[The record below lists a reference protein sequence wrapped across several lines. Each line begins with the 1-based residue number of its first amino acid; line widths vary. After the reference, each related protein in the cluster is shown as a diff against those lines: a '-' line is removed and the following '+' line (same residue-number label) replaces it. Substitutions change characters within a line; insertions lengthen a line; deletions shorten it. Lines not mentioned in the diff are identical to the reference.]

1 MAKLEPAL
9 QKVLGWEGGFAN
21 DPDDSGGPTM
31 KGVTIATYKEYCRRK
46 GRPVP
51 TVNDLKKITNA
62 EILDLAD
69 LLYWSKIR
77 GNEIKNQSIAD
88 LCFDCVWGS
97 GTGYIKVI
105 QKVLGVTADGIF
117 GPASLNAL
125 NNWNPQ
131 SQIFSML
138 WNRRK
143 KYLEGCSSAWKYLK
157 GWMRRLNSFKFVEEE
172 ISVFEDKDS
181 SSIEENI
188 PTQIE
193 NTRVEE
199 SQIIIEKEEVP
210 NTENENVLEE
220 KHKTWLESLIEF
232 IKKLFKIK
240 NDKKINN
247 YK

>member
-1 MAKLEPAL
+1 MARLETAL

-46 GRPVP
+46 CRPVP

-77 GNEIKNQSIAD
+77 GNEIKNQSIAN

-131 SQIFSML
+131 SKLFELL

-157 GWMRRLNSFKFVEEE
+157 GWMRRLNSYKFVEEE
-172 ISVFEDKDS
+172 ISVFEDKNPS
-181 SSIEENI
+181 NL
-188 PTQIE
+188 
-193 NTRVEE
+193 EE
-199 SQIIIEKEEVP
+199 SQTILEENTNEIEESEIEEIEEQEEIKEQ
-210 NTENENVLEE
+210 ENQQVLEE
-220 KHKTWLESLIEF
+220 DRETFLELIINW
-232 IKKLFKIK
+232 IKKLLKIK
-240 NDKKINN
+240 
-247 YK
+247 

>member
-1 MAKLEPAL
+1 MARLEPAL

-105 QKVLGVTADGIF
+105 QKVLGVTVDGIF

-131 SQIFSML
+131 SKLFELL

-157 GWMRRLNSFKFVEEE
+157 GWMRRLNSYKFVEEE
-172 ISVFEDKDS
+172 ISVFEDKNPS
-181 SSIEENI
+181 NL
-188 PTQIE
+188 
-193 NTRVEE
+193 EE
-199 SQIIIEKEEVP
+199 SQTILEENTNEIEESEIEEIDEQEEIKEQ
-210 NTENENVLEE
+210 ENQQVLEE
-220 KHKTWLESLIEF
+220 DRETFLELIINW
-232 IKKLFKIK
+232 IKKLLKIK
-240 NDKKINN
+240 
-247 YK
+247 

>member
-1 MAKLEPAL
+1 MARLEPAL

-131 SQIFSML
+131 SKLFELL

-172 ISVFEDKDS
+172 ISVFEDKNPSDL
-181 SSIEENI
+181 
-188 PTQIE
+188 
-193 NTRVEE
+193 EE
-199 SQIIIEKEEVP
+199 SQTILEENTNEIEESEIEEIEEQEEIKEQ
-210 NTENENVLEE
+210 ENQQVLEE
-220 KHKTWLESLIEF
+220 DRETFLELIINW
-232 IKKLFKIK
+232 IKKLLKIK
-240 NDKKINN
+240 
-247 YK
+247 

>member
-1 MAKLEPAL
+1 MARLEPAL

-69 LLYWSKIR
+69 LLYWSKIK

-117 GPASLNAL
+117 GPASLYAL

-131 SQIFSML
+131 SKLFELL

-172 ISVFEDKDS
+172 ISVFEDKDPS
-181 SSIEENI
+181 DL
-188 PTQIE
+188 
-193 NTRVEE
+193 EE
-199 SQIIIEKEEVP
+199 SQTILEENTNEIEEAEIEEIEEQEEIKEQ
-210 NTENENVLEE
+210 ENQQVLEE
-220 KHKTWLESLIEF
+220 DRETFLELIINW
-232 IKKLFKIK
+232 IKKLLKIK
-240 NDKKINN
+240 
-247 YK
+247 

>member
-51 TVNDLKKITNA
+51 TVNDLKKITNT

-77 GNEIKNQSIAD
+77 GNEIKNQSIAN

-131 SQIFSML
+131 SKLFELL

-172 ISVFEDKDS
+172 ISVFEDKDPS
-181 SSIEENI
+181 DL
-188 PTQIE
+188 
-193 NTRVEE
+193 EE
-199 SQIIIEKEEVP
+199 SQTILEENTNEIEEAEIEEIEEQEEIKEQ
-210 NTENENVLEE
+210 ENQQVLEE
-220 KHKTWLESLIEF
+220 DRETFLELIINW
-232 IKKLFKIK
+232 IKKLLKIK
-240 NDKKINN
+240 
-247 YK
+247 

>member
-1 MAKLEPAL
+1 MARLEPAL

-131 SQIFSML
+131 SKLFELL

-172 ISVFEDKDS
+172 ISVFEDKNPSDL
-181 SSIEENI
+181 
-188 PTQIE
+188 
-193 NTRVEE
+193 EE
-199 SQIIIEKEEVP
+199 SQTILEENTNEIEESKIEEIEEQEEIKEQ
-210 NTENENVLEE
+210 ENQQVLEE
-220 KHKTWLESLIEF
+220 DRETFLELIINW
-232 IKKLFKIK
+232 IKKLLKIK
-240 NDKKINN
+240 
-247 YK
+247 

>member
-1 MAKLEPAL
+1 MARLEPAL

-131 SQIFSML
+131 SKLFELL

-157 GWMRRLNSFKFVEEE
+157 GWMRRLNSYKFVEEE
-172 ISVFEDKDS
+172 ISVFEDKDPS
-181 SSIEENI
+181 NLEESQTVLEENI
-188 PTQIE
+188 NEI
-193 NTRVEE
+193 EE
-199 SQIIIEKEEVP
+199 SEIEEIDEQEEIKEQ
-210 NTENENVLEE
+210 ENQQVLEE
-220 KHKTWLESLIEF
+220 DRETFLELIINW
-232 IKKLFKIK
+232 IKKLLKIK
-240 NDKKINN
+240 
-247 YK
+247 

>member
-1 MAKLEPAL
+1 MARLETAL

-51 TVNDLKKITNA
+51 TVNDLKKITNT

-77 GNEIKNQSIAD
+77 GNEIKNQSIAN

-131 SQIFSML
+131 SKLFELL

-172 ISVFEDKDS
+172 ISVFEDKDPS
-181 SSIEENI
+181 DL
-188 PTQIE
+188 
-193 NTRVEE
+193 EE
-199 SQIIIEKEEVP
+199 SQTILEENTNEIEEAEIEEIEEQEEIKEQ
-210 NTENENVLEE
+210 ENQQVLEE
-220 KHKTWLESLIEF
+220 DRETFLELIINW
-232 IKKLFKIK
+232 IKKLLKIK
-240 NDKKINN
+240 
-247 YK
+247 